1 MMKGSIGI
9 AFANAS
15 TDGANEE
22 EEKAGVAFVA
32 VADDRLRCSLFPHV
46 HRAQHGMR
54 AMHAQ
59 RALPS
64 KKTCAGDRRS
74 SRHRPRVQ

>member
-1 MMKGSIGI
+1 MVKGSIGL
-9 AFANAS
+9 AFAS

-22 EEKAGVAFVA
+22 EEKVSVAFVA
-32 VADDRLRCSLFPHV
+32 VADDRLRSSHCPHV

-59 RALPS
+59 RTLLS
-64 KKTCAGDRRS
+64 QKTCADDRRS